1 MNSIASAME
10 PIPAILWGDR
20 AIATLGARVV
30 CEDYMLVV
38 DDVDYDD
45 AVGRLRSA
53 GFQDCDWSCG
63 SVAPDF
69 YQGHIKERIYRRIVR
84 DYGYLDQNSTGF
96 FFPREQQPQTLF
108 DRRPK
113 IVLLRSS
120 YAHIRTSDKKCTCG
134 NNIQYPD
141 APQLLL
147 SFIQTY
153 LPTTQ
158 RAPIWASTPSATTM
172 NVLVYTGP
180 EVAQASF
187 SSALAHLRSILQP
200 HYTVQSITQQAL
212 SFQPWTTACA
222 LLVLPQ
228 CHSPF
233 RSKSISAIQAFV
245 ENGGAFLGLS
255 TGAIFSSNGLDPEVT
270 RYLYPTYT
278 PGGDS
283 GLPPKNH
290 TILLEDGS
298 MVNVPKMLKNSFKN
312 VVQLEGMASILATY
326 EGGECAALLYGLG
339 KGRVALW
346 GPVDAA
352 PLDSTLL
359 PEHLLSFLLSK
370 LQLQVPSPQEIT
382 HPHPQ
387 FLMGIP
393 SSAGVAQSILESLS
407 IPYPPSS
414 PVKLEDVND
423 SFLFH
428 PDASIGATIQ
438 EALTA
443 FKDVNDSAGWQP
455 KHVIVCADGTL
466 PSKEDTPLFDC
477 SAFFAALM
485 DARKKDQ
492 IVPSRQ

>member
-1 MNSIASAME
+1 
-10 PIPAILWGDR
+10 
-20 AIATLGARVV
+20 
-30 CEDYMLVV
+30 
-38 DDVDYDD
+38 
-45 AVGRLRSA
+45 
-53 GFQDCDWSCG
+53 
-63 SVAPDF
+63 
-69 YQGHIKERIYRRIVR
+69 
-84 DYGYLDQNSTGF
+84 
-96 FFPREQQPQTLF
+96 
-108 DRRPK
+108 
-113 IVLLRSS
+113 
-120 YAHIRTSDKKCTCG
+120 
-134 NNIQYPD
+134 
-141 APQLLL
+141 
-147 SFIQTY
+147 
-153 LPTTQ
+153 
-158 RAPIWASTPSATTM
+158 M

-187 SSALAHLRSILQP
+187 SSALARLRSILQP

-233 RSKSISAIQAFV
+233 RSKSVSAIQAFV

-270 RYLYPTYT
+270 SMITMTSTPGQPLLRFRHMLKTGYLYPTYAA
-278 PGGDS
+278 GGDG

-312 VVQLEGMASILATY
+312 VLQLEGMASILATY

-346 GPVDAA
+346 GPVHAA
-352 PLDSTLL
+352 HLDSAL

-393 SSAGVAQSILESLS
+393 SSVGVAQSILHSLS
-407 IPYPPSS
+407 IAYPLSS

-428 PDASIGATIQ
+428 PDASIGTTIQ
-438 EALTA
+438 EALAA
-443 FKDVNDSAGWQP
+443 FKDVNDPAGWQP

-492 IVPSRQ
+492 IVPSGGTWAIGDAFVYSKAVTSTQTLLDKSVLTTILQLCPWILI